1 MVLRWACIALDGF
14 KTAQN
19 KSNLR
24 LGLNESGQ
32 LHAELC
38 GSSHTYEPQ
47 TKLSPYILS
56 QKMKNSVIYRDH
68 KLVTDG
74 NVVRLEDVLC
84 QRRGEGPC
92 IVYILY
98 IIHNT

>member
-1 MVLRWACIALDGF
+1 MGSRPH
-14 KTAQN
+14 N
-19 KSNLR
+19 NNLR

-56 QKMKNSVIYRDH
+56 QKMKNSVIYRDRDH

-84 QRRGEGPC
+84 QRRGEGQC
-92 IVYILY
+92 IA
-98 IIHNT
+98 IIHSACNFAYMP